1 MPEIVFLSKAVVKPK
16 VSSLGVLDK
25 TLVPARCPPR
35 IVDEI
40 RFFTSNRMDEVKQH
54 TAPNGL
60 TARGGAT

>member
-40 RFFTSNRMDEVKQH
+40 RFS
-54 TAPNGL
+54 P
-60 TARGGAT
+60 ATGTV